1 MGAPIEVR
9 ELRKSFPVGLGVRKR
24 TALDGMSFTVE
35 QGEVYGFPCA
45 AECSRLPPRSG

>member
-24 TALDGMSFTVE
+24 TALDGMSFTGRAGRGVRFSLR
-35 QGEVYGFPCA
+35 GGV
-45 AECSRLPPRSG
+45 